1 MNKIR
6 TFTSSCLSLV
16 LLTGTVYAEQS
27 ADSRVETALDSLRI
41 KYEKTSANDFKVL
54 LDTENGRDQI
64 VTLNSNTS
72 EYLDLELREVWSTA
86 FISDGPLTPK
96 IMRKLLLE
104 NASMKFGSWE
114 IVEVSNGDAVVF
126 RATVAANTKEE
137 NIERTMGLVARAADR
152 MEKALTNAD
161 DR

>member
-16 LLTGTVYAEQS
+16 LLTGTVCAQES
-27 ADSRVETALDSLRI
+27 ADPRVATALNSLEI
-41 KYEKTSANDFKVL
+41 KYTKTSDNDFRVII
-54 LDTENGRDQI
+54 DTEDGRDQI
-64 VTLNSNTS
+64 VVLNSNTS

-86 FISDGPLTPK
+86 FISEGPLTPK

-114 IVEVSNGDAVVF
+114 IVEVSNGDAVLF

-137 NIERTMGLVARAADR
+137 NIERTLGLVARAADR